1 MSKVIQN
8 KIWDIIKEKRRQ
20 KRMMSYQ
27 TVSLDALLEYDD
39 DDECVGHIASDEES
53 FKEVFKS
60 DVGDVLEQTLSS
72 LSRRQQELCRLF
84 RDEGLSIR
92 EASRRLKIPR
102 TSLSEEIRRI
112 REVFREEGLTDYLQ

>member
-20 KRMMSYQ
+20 KRLMTYR

-39 DDECVGHIASDEES
+39 DDECGGHVASDGEG
-53 FKEVFKS
+53 FKEAFKS
-60 DVGDVLEQTLSS
+60 DVGDVLKKTLSG
-72 LSRRQQELCRLF
+72 LSRRQREICRLF

-92 EASRRLKIPR
+92 EAGEKLNIPK
-102 TSLSEEIRRI
+102 TTVFEEVLRI